1 MRVLVLGAGALG
13 GYFGGKLQKSGVD
26 VTYLVR
32 PRRAAQLAER
42 GLVLKAQDGEIA
54 LPARTMMAG
63 QVDGPYDVVLLCCKA
78 YDLDDAM
85 AALAPA
91 IGPGTAVWPVL
102 NGIRHI
108 AALAERFGADRVLGG
123 VTAVN
128 AVLEPSGDVVQS
140 PVRIDMTALGELNGE
155 RSPRCAAIQQAF
167 TRAGVAMALRDDIVA
182 FMWAKFFLFASIATL
197 ATLTR
202 ARAGAVARS
211 AAGGALVA
219 SVLEECG
226 RIVAAEGYPPSPDVA
241 DIVRRLY
248 AQRDSGYVP
257 SILVDMQAGRAT
269 EGQHTI
275 GDLAER
281 AARRGLPAPLLTAA
295 RCAVETYE
303 LTRPG
308 QS

>member
-1 MRVLVLGAGALG
+1 
-13 GYFGGKLQKSGVD
+13 VD

-54 LPARTMMAG
+54 LPARTVTAG
-63 QVDGPYDVVLLCCKA
+63 QVGGPYDVVLLCCKA
-78 YDLDDAM
+78 YDLDDAL

-91 IGPGTAVWPVL
+91 VGPGTAVWPVL

-108 AALAERFGADRVLGG
+108 AALTERFGPDRVLGG

-128 AVLEPSGDVVQS
+128 AVLEPGGDVVQS
-140 PVRIDMTALGELNGE
+140 PVRIDMTAVGELNGE
-155 RSPRCAAIQQAF
+155 RSARCAAIQQAF
-167 TRAGVAMALRDDIVA
+167 TAAGVTMALRDDIVA
-182 FMWAKFFLFASIATL
+182 FMWAKFFLFAAIATL
-197 ATLTR
+197 AILTR

-226 RIVAAEGYPPSPDVA
+226 RVVAAEDYPPSPDVA
-241 DIVRRLY
+241 GIVRRLY
-248 AQRDSGYVP
+248 AQNDSGYAP
-257 SILVDMQAGRAT
+257 SILVDMQAGRPT

-275 GDLAER
+275 GDLVER
-281 AARRGLPAPLLTAA
+281 AVGRGVPAPLLTAA

-303 LTRPG
+303 LTRLG
-308 QS
+308 Q